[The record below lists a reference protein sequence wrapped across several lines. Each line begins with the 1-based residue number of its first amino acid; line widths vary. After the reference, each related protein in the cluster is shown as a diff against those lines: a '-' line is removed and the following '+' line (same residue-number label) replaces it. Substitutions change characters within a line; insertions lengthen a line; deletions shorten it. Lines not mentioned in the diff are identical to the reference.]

1 MMTNNPPFVGA
12 GSVNLIGD
20 KTFPSTAFS
29 LSGSLPATQVLS
41 PQNFVLLPSS
51 TASLQ
56 SWPSYYQAPVVHQW
70 NLSIQKELPAAMVFE
85 VNYVGNS
92 GYGNWNNYN
101 GNQPVTPGPG
111 AVGSRRPYAQYTI
124 ATIVMNTP
132 WNHSHYEGMTARL
145 EKRMSHGVYLLA
157 SFTYGRAIDLSSGSA
172 LDGCSYC
179 GTQENVQNVYNL
191 SSQRG
196 PSDSNVPRRLV
207 FSGAWDLPL
216 GKGHRY
222 LHSGPLAYLTG
233 GWQASAI
240 WSAQDG
246 SPFTL
251 ALSVDNANVGQTSW
265 PNRICDG
272 RYAHPTLQNW
282 FDQSCFPT
290 PPIYTYGNAGRNELY
305 GPGTNNVDFALHRFF
320 TIPIRES
327 MKLEFRGEFFNFF
340 NRPEFGM
347 PAVTLNLPTAGK
359 ITATSIP
366 NRQVQ
371 FALKLLW

>member
-1 MMTNNPPFVGA
+1 MTDTQNKLANFVLDPSSPDFGHLIFAELNGHSRSLMTVDAGNVAPRFGFAYRVPHTHDLIIRGGYGMFYGNPDEQIGVGAMMTHNPPFVGA

-70 NLSIQKELPAAMVFE
+70 NLSIQKELPAAMVE

-145 EKRMSHGVYLLA
+145 EKRMSHGC
-157 SFTYGRAIDLSSGSA
+157 TCWRA
-172 LDGCSYC
+172 
-179 GTQENVQNVYNL
+179 
-191 SSQRG
+191 
-196 PSDSNVPRRLV
+196 
-207 FSGAWDLPL
+207 LP
-216 GKGHRY
+216 
-222 LHSGPLAYLTG
+222 TG
-233 GWQASAI
+233 GRS
-240 WSAQDG
+240 
-246 SPFTL
+246 T
-251 ALSVDNANVGQTSW
+251 
-265 PNRICDG
+265 
-272 RYAHPTLQNW
+272 
-282 FDQSCFPT
+282 
-290 PPIYTYGNAGRNELY
+290 
-305 GPGTNNVDFALHRFF
+305 
-320 TIPIRES
+320 
-327 MKLEFRGEFFNFF
+327 
-340 NRPEFGM
+340 
-347 PAVTLNLPTAGK
+347 
-359 ITATSIP
+359 
-366 NRQVQ
+366 
-371 FALKLLW
+371 